1 MNLPGFTA
9 EAALGL
15 NADAQRQYRSALTGE
30 THASNA
36 RVVPSFNQQQTSGCG
51 PCMELKWPNGTGT
64 GACVKYC
71 CNALGCEMV
80 SCTCR
85 TTRPGGPITI

>member
-9 EAALGL
+9 DASLGL
-15 NADAQRQYRSALTGE
+15 GAGEQRQFRAVLTAEGQ
-30 THASNA
+30 AFSA
-36 RVVPSFNQQQTSGCG
+36 RVIPSFNQQQTSGCG
-51 PCMELKWPNGTGT
+51 PCMELRWPNGTGT

-85 TTRPGGPITI
+85 TTRPGGSLTI

>member
-9 EAALGL
+9 EASLGP
-15 NADAQRQYRSALTGE
+15 NAAEQRQYRSALTGK

-36 RVVPSFNQQQTSGCG
+36 RVIPSLKQGTTSGCG

-71 CNALGCEMV
+71 CNALGCEQV
-80 SCTCR
+80 SCTC
-85 TTRPGGPITI
+85 PSKGSGGLAR

>member
-9 EAALGL
+9 EAALGPG
-15 NADAQRQYRSALTGE
+15 AGGQRQFRSALTAE
-30 THASNA
+30 AQAFSA
-36 RVVPSFNQQQTSGCG
+36 RVIPSLKQGTTSGCG
-51 PCMELKWPNGTGT
+51 PCMELRWPDGTGT

-80 SCTCR
+80 SCTCPTR
-85 TTRPGGPITI
+85 RPGGITI